1 MALIRWEPLQEI
13 DEIQREMNRLFDR
26 FQVPATRENGFAFVP
41 AAELQ
46 DTPEAFLL
54 KLEVPGIKA
63 EDLDIQVTGE
73 AISISGERRSEQTSQ
88 DKGMTRTEFRYG
100 RFRRVIPLPARIQND
115 QVEANY
121 DNGILNLRLPK
132 AESEKTRVI
141 KVNVANP
148 SLASQSS

>member
-26 FQVPATRENGFAFVP
+26 FQVPATRDNGFAFVP

-73 AISISGERRSEQTSQ
+73 AISISGERRSEHTSQ

-100 RFRRVIPLPARIQND
+100 RFRRVIPLSTRIQND
-115 QVEANY
+115 QVEATY

-141 KVNVANP
+141 KVNVLSENN
-148 SLASQSS
+148 

>member
-26 FQVPATRENGFAFVP
+26 FQVPASRENGFAFVP

-88 DKGMTRTEFRYG
+88 EKGMTRTEFRYG

-115 QVEANY
+115 QVEATY

-132 AESEKTRVI
+132 AESEKTRMV
-141 KVNVANP
+141 KVNVASP